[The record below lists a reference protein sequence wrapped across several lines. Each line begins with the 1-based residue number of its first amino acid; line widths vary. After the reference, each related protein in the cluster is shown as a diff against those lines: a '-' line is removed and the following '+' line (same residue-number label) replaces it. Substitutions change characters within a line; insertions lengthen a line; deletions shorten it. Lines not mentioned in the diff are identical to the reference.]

1 MRMPIQYALTY
12 PARDPA
18 PVPRLDWTESRTWTF
33 SAPDFKKFPALR
45 LAYQAFRAGGS
56 AACTLNAADEIAVE
70 AFLAGQ
76 ICFPAIA
83 GVVEETLARVPNREA
98 GSVQEILDI
107 DEQSRSAARSIVR
120 EHAGNAWQERGKHS
134 VEA

>member
-1 MRMPIQYALTY
+1 
-12 PARDPA
+12 
-18 PVPRLDWTESRTWTF
+18 LDWAESRNWTF

-70 AFLAGQ
+70 AFLGQ
-76 ICFPAIA
+76 QISFPSIA
-83 GVVEETLARVPNREA
+83 AVVEETLARVPNREA
-98 GSVQEILDI
+98 GTIREILEI
-107 DEQSRSAARSIVR
+107 DEQSRGVARSIVR
-120 EHAGNAWQERGKHS
+120 ERAGVRERQS